1 MKKTEINEM
10 AAKPKAELESLL
22 REHKERLR
30 VLKFDLA
37 AGKVKNVN
45 ELHNTKKAIARIMT
59 FLHLKGLEK
68 SDI

>member
-1 MKKTEINEM
+1 MKKNEISEM
-10 AAKPKAELESLL
+10 AAKPTVELQSLL
-22 REHKERLR
+22 REYKEHLR

-59 FLHLKGLEK
+59 FLHSKGSEK
-68 SDI
+68 SGT